1 MRELRT
7 LKLFLAVLLLLG
19 AILMMAPAPAVAQA
33 GEGNG
38 HMMKDGATAQAP
50 MEHPQAPT
58 PFYREHRFLILLGVG
73 IGGVGFFAYRAGRTR
88 WRRKKAPTEFATE
101 AVLVVDL
108 VGSTHL
114 ATHYGKGVAMRAAE
128 ILHDRTLA
136 LAEPRGLTFLKST
149 GDGCLITFPRVSD
162 ACETAVALLRELI
175 DGPSKLSAATR
186 LELRAGI
193 SYGEIIVDG
202 GNDRFGAA
210 INKAFRIEGLSRE
223 SFTQVEGEN
232 SKVHEIADRNRIFLD
247 EEASHELNREAKG
260 KFLQY
265 FLGFARLKGFSGLHR
280 VYEVHWPAVG
290 RTRDEPLKR

>member
-1 MRELRT
+1 L
-7 LKLFLAVLLLLG
+7 LIVLL
-19 AILMMAPAPAVAQA
+19 ILTRAYVVAQSGPA
-33 GEGNG
+33 NG
-38 HMMKDGATAQAP
+38 HMMKEQGTVQAP

-58 PFYREHRFLILLGVG
+58 PFYREHTFLILLGVA
-73 IGGVGFFAYRAGRTR
+73 IGGVGYFTYRAGRLR
-88 WRRKKAPTEFATE
+88 WRRKKTPTEFATE

-128 ILHDRTLA
+128 ILHDRTFTIA
-136 LAEPRGLTFLKST
+136 ASRGLTFSKST
-149 GDGCLITFPRVSD
+149 GDGCLMTFPTVSD

-175 DGPSKLSAATR
+175 DGPSELSPVAR

-210 INKAFRIEGLSRE
+210 INKAFRIEGLSRD
-223 SFTQVEGEN
+223 SFTKVEGEN
-232 SKVHEIADRNRIFLD
+232 SKVLEIADRNRIFLD
-247 EEASHELNREAKG
+247 EEASHEMNREARC
-260 KFLQY
+260 KFLQR

-280 VYEVHWPAVG
+280 VYEVHWSAVG
-290 RTRDEPLKR
+290 RTRDEPSLDDESDRRETL